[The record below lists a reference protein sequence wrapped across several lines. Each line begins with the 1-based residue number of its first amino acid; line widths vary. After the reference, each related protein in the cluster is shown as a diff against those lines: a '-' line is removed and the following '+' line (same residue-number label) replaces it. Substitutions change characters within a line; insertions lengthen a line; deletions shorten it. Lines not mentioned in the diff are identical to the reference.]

1 MLLGE
6 KVYRSYELTYSGGL
20 MHCSHCGSLITGESK
35 TKKTLHGEAEYVYYR
50 CTMYNKPGHP
60 RFRWSERDLDK
71 EMLRLFDQLLVKEE
85 EVSHWFTTNLR
96 KSVSGQQAD
105 ASGRIADMQRQLAA
119 IRKQEDELL
128 NLRLLGEIESDT
140 FAAKKTQLR
149 DREARLNLE
158 IEACGRG
165 RHENA
170 DLAVKAFELSQTLR
184 SKWLTADYGEKRR
197 YLEIVVLNF
206 SLDDVSLVPE
216 WRKPF
221 DILAKGL
228 SIQSSRGDRI

>member
-1 MLLGE
+1 
-6 KVYRSYELTYSGGL
+6 
-20 MHCSHCGSLITGESK
+20 
-35 TKKTLHGEAEYVYYR
+35 
-50 CTMYNKPGHP
+50 
-60 RFRWSERDLDK
+60 LDK
-71 EMLRLFDQLLVKEE
+71 EMVRLFDQLLVKDQ
-85 EVSHWFTTNLR
+85 EVSHYFTQLLR
-96 KSVSGQQAD
+96 ESVNGDQNDSTERIKDLRRQVD
-105 ASGRIADMQRQLAA
+105 AV
-119 IRKQEDELL
+119 RKQENELL

-140 FAAKKTQLR
+140 FAAKKTEFR
-149 DREARLNLE
+149 DREARLNLQ

-165 RHENA
+165 SHENA

-184 SKWLTADYGEKRR
+184 QRWVTADYGEKRR

-221 DILAKGL
+221 DLLAKGL